1 MTTAQRPDVKGK
13 QGTNRGHTQ
22 KCSHPDYIQ
31 CLCAWGKAW
40 PTLAEIMGG
49 CNCPCHFTT
58 NGVQIPYGAWVAPG
72 QREPIGVLHAIRLE
86 KIEDKEGD
94 DTWLL

>member
-1 MTTAQRPDVKGK
+1 MTTAPRPVKP
-13 QGTNRGHTQ
+13 QQWASRGHIHT
-22 KCSHPDYIQ
+22 CVHPDHIA
-31 CLCAWGKAW
+31 CLSQRHGIDKPLA
-40 PTLAEIMGG
+40 TLLNG
-49 CNCPCHFTT
+49 CDCPCHHNA
-58 NGVQIPYGAWVAPG
+58 NGVPVPYGAWVPPG